1 MKLYSGPLSLFSAKA
16 RIALAEK
23 GLAHELVQVGWN
35 RRTAYEPHH
44 PDVVALNPKAQVP
57 ILVDG
62 DVVVYDSTLIFEYLE
77 ERHPEPRLYP
87 TGVAE
92 RARCRQQEAAA
103 DEIWFPH
110 LWKILETRIY
120 GIGTE
125 EAVGTALRA
134 LEDLYRGFDDALA
147 GRDYSCGVFSVADIG
162 TFIFVSTG
170 VALGAPLPPG
180 LERMHAWLGRV
191 AARPAVRS
199 VMDDVNAAAARLLA
213 PEASGARSVAPG
225 SASVSPS

>member
-87 TGVAE
+87 TDAAE

-120 GIGTE
+120 GIGSE
-125 EAVGTALRA
+125 EAVRTALRA
-134 LEDLYRGFDDALA
+134 LEGH
-147 GRDYSCGVFSVADIG
+147 DYYCEAFSVADIG
-162 TFIFVSTG
+162 TFIFVTT
-170 VALGAPLPPG
+170 AATLGAPLAPG
-180 LERMHAWLGRV
+180 LERMNAWLGRV

-199 VMDDVNAAAARLLA
+199 VMDDVNAAAVRLLA
-213 PEASGARSVAPG
+213 PVAQETRSAAPG
-225 SASVSPS
+225 SASVVPS